1 MLTNLFQN
9 LREFAISK
17 QGLETA
23 NNLIPSESV
32 VELRESEKDCLVR
45 SFQELLNFDDTV
57 WSFAAKAPKI
67 GTKVQ
72 QKGRTITCDPAKTYP
87 CGNVCRSHSKDCK
100 SPIEGQAGNYAGW
113 LELQAEMSGKL
124 TPGKGE
130 TKSDKPLDKSDKTLD
145 TGNNEPI
152 KQDGVEMK

>member
-1 MLTNLFQN
+1 MLTDLFQN

-23 NNLIPSESV
+23 NSLIPSESIV
-32 VELRESEKDCLVR
+32 GLRESEKTCLVL

-57 WSFAAKAPKI
+57 DFAAKTPKI

-87 CGNVCRSHSKDCK
+87 CGNVC
-100 SPIEGQAGNYAGW
+100 
-113 LELQAEMSGKL
+113 
-124 TPGKGE
+124 
-130 TKSDKPLDKSDKTLD
+130 
-145 TGNNEPI
+145 
-152 KQDGVEMK
+152 GVRVRIVRLP